1 MNLALIKEAN
11 DEWNSFVAS
20 LTNEEKVALAELEEP
35 IASNQLFYL
44 SITKDWIRFDQTINR
59 LSKSFLYNQE
69 IVPTV
74 YNSYI
79 ERGLNELAFGYI
91 NQVEQYLKEAG
102 EAISSEVQPLINN
115 AISMI
120 LLLKLKESFG
130 HIRNLP
136 PADIVKIIPDILNN
150 KNQLSEFILD
160 EIVQAARIVI
170 QKIHGIKQITHEDR
184 YNDLLL
190 AILRLRFPVWG
201 WEITDQARS
210 GSSPTGI
217 SAGEVDILITAAGN
231 SITLFEA
238 LILNRRSRLLTQK
251 HVNKITS
258 YASFLDRY
266 YMIIYYTGKPSRFNT
281 TWNNYKIDAAATP
294 FPAKFAFDVAKGFE
308 DLSGKFVDVTSLRI
322 AKSTHDSIE
331 IFHIMVDLSR

>member
-1 MNLALIKEAN
+1 MNLALIKQTNE
-11 DEWNSFVAS
+11 EWNNFVAS
-20 LTNEEKVALAELEEP
+20 LTDEEKVALAELEEP
-35 IASNQLFYL
+35 IASNQLYYL
-44 SITKDWIRFDQTINR
+44 SITKDWIRFDQTVNR

-69 IVPTV
+69 IVPTI

-79 ERGLNELAFGYI
+79 ERGLNEMAFGYI
-91 NQVEQYLKEAG
+91 NQVEQYLKETR
-102 EAISSEVQPLINN
+102 ETISAEVQPLINN
-115 AISMI
+115 AISMS

-136 PADIVKIIPDILNN
+136 PGDIVRIIPDILNN
-150 KNQLSEFILD
+150 KTQLSEFILD
-160 EIVQAARIVI
+160 EIVQAGRIVI

-238 LILNRRSRLLTQK
+238 LILSRKNKSLTQK
-251 HVNKITS
+251 HIKKITS

-266 YMIIYYTGKPSRFNT
+266 YMIIYYTGTPNRFNA

-294 FPAKFAFDVAKGFE
+294 FPPKFTYNISKGFE
-308 DLSGKFVDVTSLRI
+308 DLSGKFVNVTSLRI